1 VAPIRSIDRHGC
13 RRDHLR
19 VRRAAGIS
27 LLLIVLPAG
36 AQVAAAP
43 SIRAQPNPVRR
54 GKVVRVHG
62 AVPGCPR
69 GDRVT
74 LISRAFSRRHEFAG
88 LPAVIARVGARSRY
102 SVRTRIPARRKP
114 GRYRITARCGGGNL
128 GVSVRLRVL
137 R

>member
-1 VAPIRSIDRHGC
+1 
-13 RRDHLR
+13 
-19 VRRAAGIS
+19 VRRAAWVS
-27 LLLIVLPAG
+27 LLLVVSPAS
-36 AQVAAAP
+36 AQVAARP
-43 SIRAQPNPVRR
+43 SIRAEPNPVKR

-88 LPAVIARVGARSRY
+88 LPAVLAPVGARSRY
-102 SVRTRIPARRKP
+102 SVRTRIPVRRKP

-128 GVSVRLRVL
+128 GVSARLRVL